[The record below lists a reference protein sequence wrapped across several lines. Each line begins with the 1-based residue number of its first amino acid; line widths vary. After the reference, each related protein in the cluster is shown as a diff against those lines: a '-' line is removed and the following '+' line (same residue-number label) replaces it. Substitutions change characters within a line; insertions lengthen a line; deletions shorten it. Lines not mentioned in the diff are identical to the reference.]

1 MGRGKAPLPKG
12 AGTANGGDWGI
23 PFIGGLPENGI
34 PPPPGFT
41 RRPSPPLLKGGLGAL
56 LFYPLLF
63 DSLSQLED
71 GRIHRQT

>member
-41 RRPSPPLLKGGLGAL
+41 RRPSPPC
-56 LFYPLLF
+56 
-63 DSLSQLED
+63 
-71 GRIHRQT
+71 